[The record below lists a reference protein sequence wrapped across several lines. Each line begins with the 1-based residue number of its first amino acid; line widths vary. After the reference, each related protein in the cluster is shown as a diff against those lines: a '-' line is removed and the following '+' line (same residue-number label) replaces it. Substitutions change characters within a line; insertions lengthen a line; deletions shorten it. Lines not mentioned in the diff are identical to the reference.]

1 MIENILKKMQLP
13 DQKTLFVYRCVV
25 VASIV
30 ILFLK

>member
-25 VASIV
+25 VASII
-30 ILFLK
+30 ILYLK